1 MTASAFYAKTSKM
14 NFGLNPFFFL
24 GEGLQAGGHFFLF
37 TGKSGPIT
45 GGLISWGEGL
55 KAVVYACARH
65 SSIGEGAKRT
75 KLTKPCFFNALLL
88 TI

>member
-1 MTASAFYAKTSKM
+1 MSSWVTHLCKGFER
-14 NFGLNPFFFL
+14 FFFL
-24 GEGLQAGGHFFLF
+24 GEDLQAGGHFFLF
-37 TGKSGPIT
+37 TAKSGPIT

-75 KLTKPCFFNALLL
+75 KLKKPCFFNALLP

>member
-1 MTASAFYAKTSKM
+1 MSSWVTHLCKGFE
-14 NFGLNPFFFL
+14 GFFFL
-24 GEGLQAGGHFFLF
+24 GEGLQPRGHFFLF

-65 SSIGEGAKRT
+65 SGIVESAKRT
-75 KLTKPCFFNALLL
+75 KLKKNPAYFNGLFL